1 MPDLSNA
8 EISVEGE
15 HADCNTCGES
25 FHWEQLTLAAGVYY
39 CDDHAADTQSC
50 TQCGCPLGDHDQD
63 TMLCDAHPN
72 CPGHTEPVRDYSD
85 AIADLIGGLAE
96 VWRMP

>member
-25 FHWEQLTLAAGVYY
+25 FHWDQLTLTESGVYY
-39 CDDHAADTQSC
+39 CDVHV
-50 TQCGCPLGDHDQD
+50 
-63 TMLCDAHPN
+63 
-72 CPGHTEPVRDYSD
+72 VRDYSD
-85 AIADLIGGLAE
+85 AIANLIGGLAE
-96 VWRMP
+96 VWRMPDA

>member
-8 EISVEGE
+8 ELSIEGE

-25 FHWEQLTLAAGVYY
+25 FHWEQLTLTGDVYY
-39 CDDHAADTQSC
+39 CDDHV
-50 TQCGCPLGDHDQD
+50 
-63 TMLCDAHPN
+63 
-72 CPGHTEPVRDYSD
+72 VRDYSD

-96 VWRMP
+96 VWRMPDA